1 MILDDGLLTLYR
13 RRDISKKG
21 NMPKYETD
29 KLHEGYYGELHY
41 ETSAERPTER
51 RGQTRTDARVR
62 ILQVRD
68 VREKDLARLMPFAD
82 DGGGALYEITR
93 AYQGEDA
100 ESGER
105 ITDLTLRRTEP

>member
-13 RRDISKKG
+13 REDVSAPGEKPR
-21 NMPKYETD
+21 YEPR
-29 KLHEGYYGELHY
+29 KLYEGYYGELHY
-41 ETSAERPTER
+41 ETSAERPTEK
-51 RGQTRTDARVR
+51 RGETRTDARVR

-68 VREKDLARLMPFAD
+68 VREKDLAELVPFAD
-82 DGGGALYEITR
+82 EQGGGLYEITR